1 MLVLLDRDGVINR
14 DLPRGV
20 CTPHEFELIDGA
32 LDAIARLH
40 KAGHTLCIVTN
51 QSAVGKGWMTQATL
65 DHIHTQLMMDIQRTG
80 GDIARIYAATDAPD
94 TPSLRRKPAPGML
107 LEAMRDFGFKAGDT
121 MFVGDA
127 LTDLIAASEA
137 GCRSLLVRTGKGNA
151 TQESTLYA
159 DVRPVAVVDDLA
171 AAAHYILHILNG
183 PA

>member
-20 CTPHEFELIDGA
+20 CTPHEFELMEGA

-65 DHIHTQLMMDIQRTG
+65 DHIHTDLVMAIQKAG

-107 LEAMRDFGFKAGDT
+107 LEAMRDFGFEAGDT
-121 MFVGDA
+121 IFVGDA
-127 LTDLIAASEA
+127 LTDLIAAKEA
-137 GCRSLLVRTGKGNA
+137 GCRAILVRTGKGTA

-159 DVRPVAVVDDLA
+159 DVKPVTVVDDLPA
-171 AAAHYILHILNG
+171 AADHILHSLNT